1 MGEERVQWKK
11 QLEEAPHLA
20 KKMYNMG
27 VEATLDVISGKWKPQ
42 ILCHLS
48 MRPQRTCDLRNELPQ
63 ISQKVLTQQLR
74 ELAADGIVDRQVAGD
89 KAPFKV
95 TYRLTEMGRSLG
107 TVLVQMS
114 VWGEHHVDELHQAG
128 QLDVGIRNDHK
139 GFERLLQ
146 PR

>member
-1 MGEERVQWKK
+1 MAQKT
-11 QLEEAPHLA
+11 
-20 KKMYNMG
+20 YNIG

-48 MRPQRTCDLRNELPQ
+48 LRPQRTCDLRQALPA

-74 ELAADGIVDRQVAGD
+74 ELTADGIVHRQVYGD
-89 KAPFKV
+89 KAPFRV
-95 TYRLTEMGRSLG
+95 VYTLTEMGRSLG

-114 VWGEHHVDELHQAG
+114 IWGEHHVADLRQKEHR
-128 QLDVGIRNDHK
+128 DVRVQNDHA
-139 GFERLLQ
+139 GFDRLLQ

>member
-1 MGEERVQWKK
+1 MGKK
-11 QLEEAPHLA
+11 T
-20 KKMYNMG
+20 YNIG
-27 VEATLDVISGKWKPQ
+27 VEATLAVISGKWKPR

-48 MRPQRTCDLRNELPQ
+48 VRPQRTCDLRNELPE

-74 ELAADGIVDRQVAGD
+74 ELAEDGIVARQVIGD

-95 TYRLTEMGRSLG
+95 IYTLTPTGRSLG

-114 VWGEHHVDELHQAG
+114 VWGEHHVDDLREAG
-128 QLDVGIRNDHK
+128 QTDVSVQNDHS

-146 PR
+146 SS